1 MASPFRYFR
10 KNQKVMLAV
19 IGIISMFAFV
29 FIGPWSGMG
38 RSSAAANADPDV
50 FTWKF
55 GSVKTREVNDRLRLR
70 RAVNLFLKNSGMLA
84 GTPPQ
89 LIMQNLF
96 SPETEQGIV
105 YQMLLQKKA
114 QELGITVT
122 DGMVNRFIGDIT
134 NDKLTPDQ
142 LRGILRSQ
150 SGLSQGELFEGL
162 RRELEAKYADMAYSP
177 LFARYRQM
185 GGMPFFVFTGDTPS
199 DRWDYFL
206 RLNREVTTELMPVK
220 VADFV
225 SQIADPTA
233 EQIRSFYEQ
242 YKNDYPYYNQFP
254 WPELPTPGFKQ
265 PFKAQFQYVKSN
277 YEKRMAE
284 EQPKITEQEIADY
297 YEKFKDTRFKKA
309 KLPELPGKKPGEELE
324 KPAGEPTD
332 QPPATDAKGADS
344 KSGEK
349 SAEKKTET
357 TPADGSTKG
366 QKSDSKSGAA
376 KTDSKSGAKSSAGKS
391 DAKPSGS
398 KDSKAKSTDG
408 KQSSLTPP
416 KSLDGELLAMAD
428 EAAPIAKLPAPDT
441 KSSDNKASDTQAPD
455 TKTPDTQAPS
465 AQPPVEYEPLEKVS
479 DTIRKDLAR
488 QRIEERAGAQFGL
501 IEGMLDD
508 YRIKLERYR
517 ANVTTN
523 KNAKKPEPPSLAEL
537 LEKANATDLEGKQ
550 TDPISDRQAYN
561 DTDVGKSRKMI
572 SAGNYETPSFLQL
585 AYNPALKFYKA
596 DRSDDNDN
604 NQYLWWKTADEPA
617 HVPTLDEIKPEVIQ
631 AWKMI
636 QARKPAMAK
645 AEENAAQARKLNQTL
660 KDTFGDNAGIS
671 TVGPFSW
678 YTRSVS
684 QPFGPAKR
692 TEVAGVDQGG
702 DPFLKAVFAL
712 SQGQTGVAPNEPQ
725 TIYYVVQIES
735 EKPPLDELHQ
745 QFMVA
750 MSSPYTALTYA
761 GIGWQENQGLGFA
774 WAKELENEYDF
785 KMIPGHQTSEP
796 VNDSS
801 SDD

>member
-1 MASPFRYFR
+1 M
-10 KNQKVMLAV
+10 
-19 IGIISMFAFV
+19 
-29 FIGPWSGMG
+29 
-38 RSSAAANADPDV
+38 
-50 FTWKF
+50 
-55 GSVKTREVNDRLRLR
+55 
-70 RAVNLFLKNSGMLA
+70 
-84 GTPPQ
+84 
-89 LIMQNLF
+89 
-96 SPETEQGIV
+96 
-105 YQMLLQKKA
+105 
-114 QELGITVT
+114 
-122 DGMVNRFIGDIT
+122 
-134 NDKLTPDQ
+134 
-142 LRGILRSQ
+142 
-150 SGLSQGELFEGL
+150 FEGL

-199 DRWDYFL
+199 DRWEYFL

-332 QPPATDAKGADS
+332 QTPTTDAKGADS

-349 SAEKKTET
+349 SAEKKTDT
-357 TPADGSTKG
+357 PPADGSTKG
-366 QKSDSKSGAA
+366 QKSDSKSAA
-376 KTDSKSGAKSSAGKS
+376 GKTDGKSGAKSSAGKS
-391 DAKPSGS
+391 DVKSSGS

-408 KQSSLTPP
+408 KQSSLTP

-428 EAAPIAKLPAPDT
+428 EAAPVAKSPAPDT
-441 KSSDNKASDTQAPD
+441 KSSDNKTPDTQAPD
-455 TKTPDTQAPS
+455 TQTPDTQTTSTP
-465 AQPPVEYEPLEKVS
+465 PPVEYEPLEKVS

-488 QRIEERAGAQFGL
+488 QRIEERAGAQFSL

-561 DTDVGKSRKMI
+561 DTDVGKSRK
-572 SAGNYETPSFLQL
+572 
-585 AYNPALKFYKA
+585 
-596 DRSDDNDN
+596 
-604 NQYLWWKTADEPA
+604 
-617 HVPTLDEIKPEVIQ
+617 
-631 AWKMI
+631 
-636 QARKPAMAK
+636 
-645 AEENAAQARKLNQTL
+645 
-660 KDTFGDNAGIS
+660 
-671 TVGPFSW
+671 
-678 YTRSVS
+678 
-684 QPFGPAKR
+684 
-692 TEVAGVDQGG
+692 
-702 DPFLKAVFAL
+702 
-712 SQGQTGVAPNEPQ
+712 
-725 TIYYVVQIES
+725 
-735 EKPPLDELHQ
+735 
-745 QFMVA
+745 
-750 MSSPYTALTYA
+750 
-761 GIGWQENQGLGFA
+761 
-774 WAKELENEYDF
+774 
-785 KMIPGHQTSEP
+785 
-796 VNDSS
+796 
-801 SDD
+801 